1 MIEWADPFTAA
12 AEHPVNGGCGRMSEG
27 SAVSYVVFFEMY
39 GYRPLAI
46 ADMHAVFGP
55 GAQVDEGT
63 PLEGGFRV
71 GFGGRVFSIRE
82 GASPV
87 STAGFVREF
96 ARDKGMGEFT
106 HVFAVEVDGEDFD
119 GLEVEGDGS
128 AVLIERFSALA
139 GRMGGAC
146 AMLDMHMQAYDPAA
160 DRTYDLSAPAGGA
173 LPPAGPALVLTWHGV
188 LGGALGEPVE
198 RFLELCAQRYPD
210 LLPREFER
218 DGRRLPL
225 DDRVREY
232 LVGPD
237 FNEASAVLW
246 NDSVLGAVSFSYPA
260 LRDPGARSSSSQ
272 GPAFFDVTCTV
283 LLDTVGQKMGV
294 EAFRD
299 FFTAM
304 SQELRAELAVCQV
317 VNGYRSDGGLAQWA
331 PGAAPTDIVR
341 TDRNSGVVLG
351 LPVVPVWWVWLGSGY
366 AEVAGGFLASGAP
379 SSWRV
384 VPGGSGGVFVETSP
398 SPVAYGKAERGG
410 WFPKEFLP
418 RKRLFGRGWEPA
430 RTRPQWGRA

>member
-1 MIEWADPFTAA
+1 M
-12 AEHPVNGGCGRMSEG
+12 
-27 SAVSYVVFFEMY
+27 SYVVFFEMY
-39 GYRPLAI
+39 GYRPLAV
-46 ADMHAVFGP
+46 ADVRAVFGP

-96 ARDKGMGEFT
+96 ACDKGMGEFT

-119 GLEVEGDGS
+119 GLEAEGDGS

-173 LPPAGPALVLTWHGV
+173 PPPAGPALVLTWHGV

-225 DDRVREY
+225 DERVRDY

-237 FNEASAVLW
+237 FNEARAVLR

-260 LRDPGARSSSSQ
+260 LRDPGTRGNSSQ
-272 GPAFFDVTCTV
+272 VPAFFDVTCTV
-283 LLDTVGQKMGV
+283 LLDTVEQKMGV
-294 EAFRD
+294 EQFCG

-304 SQELRAELAVCQV
+304 AEALGAELATGEIVDGCFD
-317 VNGYRSDGGLAQWA
+317 DGGLAQWA
-331 PGAAPTDIVR
+331 PETGPAHWPPTDKV
-341 TDRNSGVVLG
+341 SGVVLG

-366 AEVAGGFLASGAP
+366 ADVAGGFLASGAP

-384 VPGGSGGVFVETSP
+384 VPGGDGSVFVETSP
-398 SPVAYGKAERGG
+398 SPVAYGKAVRGG

>member
-1 MIEWADPFTAA
+1 MDDGQPQRQMGTNA
-12 AEHPVNGGCGRMSEG
+12 SEG
-27 SAVSYVVFFEMY
+27 AAVSYVVFFEMY
-39 GYRPLAI
+39 GYRPLAV
-46 ADMHAVFGP
+46 ADVRAAFGP

-71 GFGGRVFSIRE
+71 GFGGGVFSIRE

-87 STAGFVREF
+87 STEDFVREF

-160 DRTYDLSAPAGGA
+160 DRTYDLSAPAGGG
-173 LPPAGPALVLTWHGV
+173 LPPAGRALALTWYGI
-188 LGGALGEPVE
+188 LGGAPGQPVE
-198 RFLELCAQRYPD
+198 RLLELCAQRYPD

-225 DDRVREY
+225 DERVRDY

-237 FNEASAVLW
+237 FNEARAVLW

-260 LRDPGARSSSSQ
+260 VLDPG
-272 GPAFFDVTCTV
+272 
-283 LLDTVGQKMGV
+283 
-294 EAFRD
+294 
-299 FFTAM
+299 
-304 SQELRAELAVCQV
+304 
-317 VNGYRSDGGLAQWA
+317 
-331 PGAAPTDIVR
+331 PGAARPRAPLSSTSR
-341 TDRNSGVVLG
+341 ARSCWTPLG
-351 LPVVPVWWVWLGSGY
+351 RRWVWR
-366 AEVAGGFLASGAP
+366 
-379 SSWRV
+379 SS
-384 VPGGSGGVFVETSP
+384 GGSSLRWRARSGPNWPRVRSSMAALTTAGWRSGP
-398 SPVAYGKAERGG
+398 RRRGPPTG
-410 WFPKEFLP
+410 RP
-418 RKRLFGRGWEPA
+418 RTG
-430 RTRPQWGRA
+430 

>member
-1 MIEWADPFTAA
+1 M
-12 AEHPVNGGCGRMSEG
+12 
-27 SAVSYVVFFEMY
+27 SYVVFFEMY
-39 GYRPLAI
+39 GYRPLAV
-46 ADMHAVFGP
+46 ADVRAVFGP
-55 GAQVDEGT
+55 GARVDEGT

-71 GFGGRVFSIRE
+71 GFGGRMFSIRE

-87 STAGFVREF
+87 STEDFVREF

-106 HVFAVEVDGEDFD
+106 HVFAVEVGGEDFD

-160 DRTYDLSAPAGGA
+160 DRTYDLSASAGGA
-173 LPPAGPALVLTWHGV
+173 LPPAGPALVLTWYGV
-188 LGGALGEPVE
+188 LGGGSGEPVE
-198 RFLELCAQRYPD
+198 RFLELCSDRYPD
-210 LLPREFER
+210 LLPHEFER

-225 DDRVREY
+225 DERVREY

-237 FNEASAVLW
+237 FNEARAVLW
-246 NDSVLGAVSFSYPA
+246 NGDVLGAVSFSYPA
-260 LRDPGARSSSSQ
+260 VLDPGARGSSSQ

-283 LLDTVGQKMGV
+283 LLDTVGRKMGV
-294 EAFRD
+294 EEFRG
-299 FFTAM
+299 FFTAVA
-304 SQELRAELAVCQV
+304 EAFGAELATGEV
-317 VNGYRSDGGLAQWA
+317 VDGCLDDGGLAQWSPETGPA
-331 PGAAPTDIVR
+331 HWPPTN
-341 TDRNSGVVLG
+341 RNSGVVLG

-366 AEVAGGFLASGAP
+366 AQAASGFLSSGAP

-384 VPGGSGGVFVETSP
+384 VPGGGGGVFIQTSD

-430 RTRPQWGRA
+430 RTRPQWDRD

>member
-1 MIEWADPFTAA
+1 M
-12 AEHPVNGGCGRMSEG
+12 
-27 SAVSYVVFFEMY
+27 SYVVFFEMY
-39 GYRPLAI
+39 GYRPLAV
-46 ADMHAVFGP
+46 ADVRAAFGP

-71 GFGGRVFSIRE
+71 GFGGGVFSIRE

-87 STAGFVREF
+87 STEDFVREF

-160 DRTYDLSAPAGGA
+160 DRTYDLSAPAGGG
-173 LPPAGPALVLTWHGV
+173 LPPAGRALALTWYGI
-188 LGGALGEPVE
+188 LGGAPGQPVE
-198 RFLELCAQRYPD
+198 RLLELCAQRYPD

-225 DDRVREY
+225 DERVREY

-237 FNEASAVLW
+237 FNEARAVLW

-260 LRDPGARSSSSQ
+260 VLDPRDRGRVR
-272 GPAFFDVTCTV
+272 GGRGFFDVTCTV

-294 EAFRD
+294 EEFRG
-299 FFTAM
+299 FFTEMAVA
-304 SQELRAELAVCQV
+304 LGAELATGEV
-317 VNGYRSDGGLAQWA
+317 VDGCLDDGGLAQWA
-331 PGAAPTDIVR
+331 PETGPAHWPPTDR
-341 TDRNSGVVLG
+341 SSGVVLG

-366 AEVAGGFLASGAP
+366 AEAASGFLGSGAP

-384 VPGGSGGVFVETSP
+384 VPGGGGGVFVETSP
-398 SPVAYGKAERGG
+398 SPVAHGEAGCGG

-430 RTRPQWGRA
+430 RTRPQWRRD

>member
-1 MIEWADPFTAA
+1 M
-12 AEHPVNGGCGRMSEG
+12 
-27 SAVSYVVFFEMY
+27 SYVVFFEMC
-39 GYRPLAI
+39 GYRPLAV
-46 ADMHAVFGP
+46 ADVRAAFGP
-55 GAQVDEGT
+55 GARVDEGT

-71 GFGGRVFSIRE
+71 GFGGRVLSIRE

-87 STAGFVREF
+87 STEDFVREF

-146 AMLDMHMQAYDPAA
+146 AMLDMPMQAYDPAA
-160 DRTYDLSAPAGGA
+160 DRTYDLSAPAGGG
-173 LPPAGPALVLTWHGV
+173 LPPAGPALVLTWYGV
-188 LGGALGEPVE
+188 LDGARGRPVE
-198 RFLELCAQRYPD
+198 RLLELCAQRYPA

-225 DDRVREY
+225 DERVRDY

-237 FNEASAVLW
+237 FNEARAVLW

-260 LRDPGARSSSSQ
+260 VLDPGAWSSSSQ

-294 EAFRD
+294 EEFRG
-299 FFTAM
+299 FFTEMAVA
-304 SQELRAELAVCQV
+304 LGAELATGEV
-317 VNGYRSDGGLAQWA
+317 VDGCLDDGGLARWA
-331 PGAAPTDIVR
+331 PGADATDIVR

-351 LPVVPVWWVWLGSGY
+351 LPVVPVWWAWLGSGY
-366 AEVAGGFLASGAP
+366 AEAASGFLFSGTP

-384 VPGGSGGVFVETSP
+384 VPGGGGGVFVETSP
-398 SPVAYGKAERGG
+398 SPVAHGEAVRGG

-430 RTRPQWGRA
+430 RTRPQWGRD

>member
-1 MIEWADPFTAA
+1 M
-12 AEHPVNGGCGRMSEG
+12 
-27 SAVSYVVFFEMY
+27 SYVVFFEMY
-39 GYRPLAI
+39 GYRPLAV
-46 ADMHAVFGP
+46 ADVRAAFGP

-71 GFGGRVFSIRE
+71 GFGGGVFSIRE

-87 STAGFVREF
+87 STEDFVREF

-160 DRTYDLSAPAGGA
+160 DRTYDLSAPAGGG
-173 LPPAGPALVLTWHGV
+173 LPPAGRALALTWYGI
-188 LGGALGEPVE
+188 LGGAPGQPVE
-198 RFLELCAQRYPD
+198 RLLELCAQRYPD

-225 DDRVREY
+225 DERVRDY
-232 LVGPD
+232 PVGPD
-237 FNEASAVLW
+237 FNEARAVLW

-260 LRDPGARSSSSQ
+260 VLDPGARSSSSQ

-294 EAFRD
+294 EEFRG
-299 FFTAM
+299 FFTEKAGA
-304 SQELRAELAVCQV
+304 LGAELATGEV
-317 VNGYRSDGGLAQWA
+317 VDGCLDDGGLARWA
-331 PGAAPTDIVR
+331 PGAGATDIVR
-341 TDRNSGVVLG
+341 TDRSSGVVLG
-351 LPVVPVWWVWLGSGY
+351 LPVVPVWWVWLSSGY
-366 AEVAGGFLASGAP
+366 AEAASGFLSSGAP

-384 VPGGSGGVFVETSP
+384 VPGGGGGVLIETSP
-398 SPVAYGKAERGG
+398 SPVAHAEARRGG

-430 RTRPQWGRA
+430 RTRPQWGGD